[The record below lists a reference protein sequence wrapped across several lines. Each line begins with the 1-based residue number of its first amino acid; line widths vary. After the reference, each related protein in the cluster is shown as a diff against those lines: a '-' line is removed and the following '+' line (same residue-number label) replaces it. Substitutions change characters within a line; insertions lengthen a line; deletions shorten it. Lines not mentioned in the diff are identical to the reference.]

1 MDIKKM
7 NITKKV
13 LKIIEQDVGSF
24 IARPTFEWKPEGVL
38 FRFSDARTMRE
49 VEGYIQNMRGG
60 IECKPWFPD
69 ENLGNVDP
77 FAGDHMLMVTWK
89 HEPGESGQNSKKAV
103 QFVIAKW
110 RMEPAEGS
118 STDKG
123 TDLNAFNF

>member
-1 MDIKKM
+1 M

-13 LKIIEQDVGSF
+13 LKIMEQEVGSF
-24 IARPTFEWKPEGVL
+24 LARPTFEWKSDGVL
-38 FRFSDARTMRE
+38 FRFGNARTMRE

-60 IECKPWFPD
+60 VECKPWFPD
-69 ENLGNVDP
+69 ENLGNTDP
-77 FAGDHMLMVTWK
+77 FAGDKMLMVTWK

-110 RMEPAEGS
+110 KMAEYEGA

-123 TDLNAFNF
+123 TTPNTFNF